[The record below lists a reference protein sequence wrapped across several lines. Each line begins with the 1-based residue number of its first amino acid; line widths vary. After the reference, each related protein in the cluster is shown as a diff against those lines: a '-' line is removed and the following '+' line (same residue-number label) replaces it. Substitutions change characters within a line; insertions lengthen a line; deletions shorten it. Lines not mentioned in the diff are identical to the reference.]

1 MTFNEQLNKYMEQF
15 DCSSQDLVTAS
26 GLSSSVISRYRNG
39 DRTPNVKSNQL
50 EQLTVGL
57 YKICCDKNIKKEQSE
72 IYNTLARSL
81 NDILISS
88 EQLSKNFNEIISA
101 LNISVA
107 DLARSICYD
116 ASFLSK
122 IRAGNRKP
130 SKSKDFVEAVCAFV
144 VSKYSSQSNKQTISL
159 LIDCNVEDLKNQS
172 DYLFHLVNWFS
183 SNTSIEEN
191 SISNF
196 LKNLDEFDLGQYIK
210 AIHFDELKV
219 PFVPFYKS
227 SSKNYYGIE
236 EMKKGELD
244 FFKATVFSKS
254 EEPVFMCSDMPMEDM
269 AKDVDFGKKWMFAI
283 AMTLKKGLH
292 LNIIHNLD
300 RPFNEMMLGLESWVP
315 IYMTGQVSPYFL
327 KGSSNSIYCHLNYVS
342 GSLALTGECINGY
355 HNKGKYYLTSSKSEV
370 AYYKEKAK
378 HILTKSTSLMDIYR
392 AESKNAFSVFLSLNA
407 TINMPRRR
415 IVSSLPIHTI
425 SETLLLKIL
434 KRNNISADDTK
445 NILYAVNTQKQLTKK
460 ILKHNILEDE
470 IAISSK
476 EDFEKFPPLLSLADS
491 FYEGKIYYDYNEYLE
506 HLDLTKKYEKKVANY
521 KLTTNNY
528 QTFRNIQILFCGK
541 EWVMIS
547 KISSPSIHFVIH
559 HPKLR
564 DAIEN
569 FIPPVVEK

>member
-72 IYNTLARSL
+72 IYNTLANSL

-327 KGSSNSIYCHLNYVS
+327 KGTSNSIYRHLNYVS
-342 GSLALTGECINGY
+342 GSVALTGECINGY

-445 NILYAVNTQKQLTKK
+445 NILDAVNTQKQLTKT